1 MAIKGFVV
9 GQRLRSLKHKFEG
22 EVEYV
27 GTDIIKIKLD
37 PQYHSKVTLTPGYWT
52 ILNDTNNVNRVLGD
66 YEEINPVYANTVITG
81 SYNSS
86 PVVDNQPAKKE
97 PIDWFAINKE
107 AAGGR

>member
-9 GQRLRSLKHKFEG
+9 GQRIRSTKHNFEG

-52 ILNDTNNVNRVLGD
+52 ILNDTSNVNRVLGD
-66 YEEINPVYANTVITG
+66 YEEINGQVYANTVVG
-81 SYNSS
+81 SCSSS
-86 PVVDNQPAKKE
+86 PVVDSQPAKKE